1 LLKWGLLSL
10 LPEIILQLNR
20 EFVNTPHPSCLAKA
34 FLNDPIEEMDINIST
49 ADDQNDFLL
58 PDPSSL

>member
-1 LLKWGLLSL
+1 LLSL

-20 EFVNTPHPSCLAKA
+20 EFVNTPHPSRLAKA
-34 FLNDPIEEMDINIST
+34 FLNDPIEEVDIDVST
-49 ADDQNDFLL
+49 AHDQNDLSP

>member
-1 LLKWGLLSL
+1 LG
-10 LPEIILQLNR
+10 
-20 EFVNTPHPSCLAKA
+20 KA

-49 ADDQNDFLL
+49 ADEQNDFSP